1 MSKELFVWLVF
12 APWKSRREVDEKNRL
27 TKGLEG

>member
-1 MSKELFVWLVF
+1 MITELFVWIVF
-12 APWKSRREVDEKNRL
+12 DPWKSPLKVDEKNRL